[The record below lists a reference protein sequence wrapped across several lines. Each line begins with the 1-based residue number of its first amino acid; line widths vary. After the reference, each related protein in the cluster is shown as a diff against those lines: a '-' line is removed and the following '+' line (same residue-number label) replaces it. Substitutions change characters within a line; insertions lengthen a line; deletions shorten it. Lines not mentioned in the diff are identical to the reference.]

1 MYLDSLEPVYMMND
15 KQKAGLLNAIVAYQF
30 EDNKMLE
37 EAKKDQVVN
46 IVFSRIEKYFKENE
60 GAYEQTCLQN
70 QANGR
75 KGGNPNFKKGQSNPY
90 YKKDN
95 RGITEDNRPVMSGNE
110 KITEDNRGITEDNRP
125 VMSGNEKITE
135 DNRGITED
143 NRRLPDNDNDNDN
156 EELSTNADN
165 SEKENLSLDEKDE
178 RKQLSFNLVS
188 EEFLKFNNWLKDNC
202 PFVLKVKTQMNER
215 DYDKL
220 MKKYSKKELCDAL
233 ESLNNWKDFPKKRTS
248 VYRSAL
254 DELKLKFG
262 ERI

>member
-1 MYLDSLEPVYMMND
+1 MNRKSFVLYTEWENTFD
-15 KQKAGLLNAIVAYQF
+15 RLSNEVAGELIKVIFDYVRTGEVPQIDNA
-30 EDNKMLE
+30 
-37 EAKKDQVVN
+37 VVDG
-46 IVFSRIEKYFKENE
+46 VFSVFQPSIDRNISKYDAAIEQRKEAGKRSAE
-60 GAYEQTCLQN
+60 K
-70 QANGR
+70 R
-75 KGGNPNFKKGQSNPY
+75 KRDATTVDESKRDATTVESRSRSST
-90 YKKDN
+90 DSVS
-95 RGITEDNRPVMSGNE
+95 DSVS
-110 KITEDNRGITEDNRP
+110 DS
-125 VMSGNEKITE
+125 V
-135 DNRGITED
+135 
-143 NRRLPDNDNDNDN
+143 
-156 EELSTNADN
+156 ELVPN
-165 SEKENLSLDEKDE
+165 SEKENLSLDEIDK
-178 RKQLSFNLVS
+178 RNAVSFNHPVS

>member
-1 MYLDSLEPVYMMND
+1 MRTNKKKAFLMYLDSLEPVYMMDD

-30 EDNKMLE
+30 EDNEMLE

-110 KITEDNRGITEDNRP
+110 KITEDNRGITEDNR
-125 VMSGNEKITE
+125 
-135 DNRGITED
+135 
-143 NRRLPDNDNDNDN
+143 RLPDNDNDNDNDN

-165 SEKENLSLDEKDE
+165 SEKENLSLREKDE
-178 RKQLSFNLVS
+178 RKQLSFNLAS
-188 EEFLKFNNWLKDNC
+188 EEFLNFQKWLKENC
-202 PFVLKVKTQMNER
+202 PFVLRVRSQMNEKE
-215 DYDKL
+215 YNKL
-220 MKKYSKKELCDAL
+220 MKRYSKKELCDAL

-248 VYRSAL
+248 VYRSTL

>member
-110 KITEDNRGITEDNRP
+110 KITEDNRGITEDNR
-125 VMSGNEKITE
+125 
-135 DNRGITED
+135 
-143 NRRLPDNDNDNDN
+143 RLPDNDN

-248 VYRSAL
+248 VYRSTL

>member
-110 KITEDNRGITEDNRP
+110 KITEDNRGITEDNR
-125 VMSGNEKITE
+125 
-135 DNRGITED
+135 
-143 NRRLPDNDNDNDN
+143 RLPDNDNDN
-156 EELSTNADN
+156 EELSTNSDN

>member
-1 MYLDSLEPVYMMND
+1 MNRKSFVLYTEWENTFD
-15 KQKAGLLNAIVAYQF
+15 RLSNEVAGELIKVIFDYVRTGEVPQIDNA
-30 EDNKMLE
+30 
-37 EAKKDQVVN
+37 VVDG
-46 IVFSRIEKYFKENE
+46 VFSVFQPSIDRNISKYDAAIEQRKEAGKRSAEKRKRDATTVNE
-60 GAYEQTCLQN
+60 SKRDATTVESRSRSSTD
-70 QANGR
+70 
-75 KGGNPNFKKGQSNPY
+75 SVS
-90 YKKDN
+90 DSVS
-95 RGITEDNRPVMSGNE
+95 DSV
-110 KITEDNRGITEDNRP
+110 
-125 VMSGNEKITE
+125 
-135 DNRGITED
+135 
-143 NRRLPDNDNDNDN
+143 
-156 EELSTNADN
+156 ELSTNVAN

-178 RKQLSFNLVS
+178 RKLLSFNLVS

-215 DYDKL
+215 DYNKL

>member
-1 MYLDSLEPVYMMND
+1 MRTNKKKAFLMYLDSLEPVYMMDD

-30 EDNKMLE
+30 EDNEMLE

-110 KITEDNRGITEDNRP
+110 KITEDNREITEDYLI
-125 VMSGNEKITE
+125 MIMIMIMKSYLLTQITLKKKIFLLMRKMKE
-135 DNRGITED
+135 SNF
-143 NRRLPDNDNDNDN
+143 
-156 EELSTNADN
+156 LSISSPRN
-165 SEKENLSLDEKDE
+165 
-178 RKQLSFNLVS
+178 F
-188 EEFLKFNNWLKDNC
+188 
-202 PFVLKVKTQMNER
+202 
-215 DYDKL
+215 
-220 MKKYSKKELCDAL
+220 
-233 ESLNNWKDFPKKRTS
+233 
-248 VYRSAL
+248 
-254 DELKLKFG
+254 
-262 ERI
+262 

>member
-110 KITEDNRGITEDNRP
+110 KITEDNRGITEDNR
-125 VMSGNEKITE
+125 
-135 DNRGITED
+135 
-143 NRRLPDNDNDNDN
+143 RLPDNDN

>member
-1 MYLDSLEPVYMMND
+1 MKTNKKKAFLLYLDSLEPVYMMND

-30 EDNKMLE
+30 EDNEMLE

-70 QANGR
+70 QENGR

-95 RGITEDNRPVMSGNE
+95 RGITENNRA
-110 KITEDNRGITEDNRP
+110 

-143 NRRLPDNDNDNDN
+143 NRRLPDNDNDN
-156 EELSTNADN
+156 EELSTIVSN

-178 RKQLSFNLVS
+178 RKQLSFNLIS
-188 EEFLKFNNWLKDNC
+188 EEFLNFQKWLKDNC
-202 PFVLKVKTQMNER
+202 PFVLKVKAQMSEKEYN
-215 DYDKL
+215 KL
-220 MKKYSKKELCDAL
+220 ARKYSKKELCDAL

-248 VYRSAL
+248 VYRSTL

-262 ERI
+262 DRI

>member
-90 YKKDN
+90 YKK
-95 RGITEDNRPVMSGNE
+95 
-110 KITEDNRGITEDNRP
+110 DNRGITEDNRP

>member
-1 MYLDSLEPVYMMND
+1 MRTNKKKAFLMYLDSLEPVYMMDD

-30 EDNKMLE
+30 EDNEMLE

-95 RGITEDNRPVMSGNE
+95 RGITEDNR
-110 KITEDNRGITEDNRP
+110 
-125 VMSGNEKITE
+125 
-135 DNRGITED
+135 
-143 NRRLPDNDNDNDN
+143 RLPDNDNDNDN

-165 SEKENLSLDEKDE
+165 SEKENLSLREKDE
-178 RKQLSFNLVS
+178 RKQLSFNLIS
-188 EEFLKFNNWLKDNC
+188 EEFLNFQKWLKENC
-202 PFVLKVKTQMNER
+202 PFVLKVRSQMNEKE
-215 DYDKL
+215 YNKL
-220 MKKYSKKELCDAL
+220 MKRYSKKELCDAL

-248 VYRSAL
+248 VYRSTL

>member
-1 MYLDSLEPVYMMND
+1 MRTNKKKAFLMYLDSLEPVYMMND

-95 RGITEDNRPVMSGNE
+95 RGITEDNR
-110 KITEDNRGITEDNRP
+110 
-125 VMSGNEKITE
+125 
-135 DNRGITED
+135 
-143 NRRLPDNDNDNDN
+143 RLPDNDNDN
-156 EELSTNADN
+156 EELSTNSDN

>member
-110 KITEDNRGITEDNRP
+110 KITEDNRGITEDNR
-125 VMSGNEKITE
+125 
-135 DNRGITED
+135 
-143 NRRLPDNDNDNDN
+143 RLPDNDNDN

>member
-110 KITEDNRGITEDNRP
+110 KITEDNRGITEDNR
-125 VMSGNEKITE
+125 
-135 DNRGITED
+135 
-143 NRRLPDNDNDNDN
+143 RLPDNDNDN
-156 EELSTNADN
+156 EE
-165 SEKENLSLDEKDE
+165 
-178 RKQLSFNLVS
+178 
-188 EEFLKFNNWLKDNC
+188 
-202 PFVLKVKTQMNER
+202 
-215 DYDKL
+215 
-220 MKKYSKKELCDAL
+220 
-233 ESLNNWKDFPKKRTS
+233 
-248 VYRSAL
+248 
-254 DELKLKFG
+254 
-262 ERI
+262 

>member
-110 KITEDNRGITEDNRP
+110 KITEDNRGITEDNR
-125 VMSGNEKITE
+125 
-135 DNRGITED
+135 
-143 NRRLPDNDNDNDN
+143 RLPDNDNDN
-156 EELSTNADN
+156 EELSANSDN

>member
-1 MYLDSLEPVYMMND
+1 MRTNKKKAFLMYLDSLEPVYMMND

-110 KITEDNRGITEDNRP
+110 KITEDNRGITEDNR
-125 VMSGNEKITE
+125 
-135 DNRGITED
+135 
-143 NRRLPDNDNDNDN
+143 RLPDNDNDN

>member
-1 MYLDSLEPVYMMND
+1 MRTNKKKAFLMYLDSLEPVYMMDD

-30 EDNKMLE
+30 EDNEMLE

-95 RGITEDNRPVMSGNE
+95 RGITEDNRSVMSGNE
-110 KITEDNRGITEDNRP
+110 KITEDNRE
-125 VMSGNEKITE
+125 
-135 DNRGITED
+135 ITED

-165 SEKENLSLDEKDE
+165 SEKENLSLREKDE
-178 RKQLSFNLVS
+178 RKQLSFNLIS
-188 EEFLKFNNWLKDNC
+188 EEFLNFQKWLKENC
-202 PFVLKVKTQMNER
+202 PFVLKVRSQMNEKE
-215 DYDKL
+215 YNKL

-248 VYRSAL
+248 VYRSTL

>member
-1 MYLDSLEPVYMMND
+1 MRTNKKKAFLMYLDSLEPVYMMND

-110 KITEDNRGITEDNRP
+110 KITEDNRGITEDNR
-125 VMSGNEKITE
+125 
-135 DNRGITED
+135 
-143 NRRLPDNDNDNDN
+143 RLPDNDNDN
-156 EELSTNADN
+156 EELSTNSDN